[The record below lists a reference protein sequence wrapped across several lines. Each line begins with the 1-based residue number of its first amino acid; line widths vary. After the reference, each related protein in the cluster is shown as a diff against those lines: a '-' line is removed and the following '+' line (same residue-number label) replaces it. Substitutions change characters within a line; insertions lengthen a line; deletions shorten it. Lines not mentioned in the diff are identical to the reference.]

1 MKIEV
6 RHFHRKLFSDPFLC
20 VGDEDRKER
29 SCLLNE
35 ACSSSPAKALNKL
48 IVDQI
53 IPISPLLVSVVLFDL
68 CQLRI

>member
-1 MKIEV
+1 MKIEGK
-6 RHFHRKLFSDPFLC
+6 HFHSKLFSDPFLC
-20 VGDEDRKER
+20 VGDEDGKEG

-35 ACSSSPAKALNKL
+35 ACSSSPAKALNEL

-53 IPISPLLVSVVLFDL
+53 IPLSPLLVSAVLFDL